1 MRLRVPA
8 IAYAQTLVVYNMTE
22 IIQFINHFQQ
32 LDNATIKAIKNSFEE
47 RLYKKNDY
55 LLKEGEICSKI
66 FFIKTGLVRRFYII
80 DSEEKTKWIYHDNH
94 WLTSLASYFSKK
106 PSFEYLQ
113 ADQDTV
119 VYYLSRENE
128 QELLKL
134 PLFLQFHVKF
144 LRFSLAAFDE
154 FHFVLDSMTAQKK
167 YKYIIENFPLII
179 QRAKQK
185 NIASLL
191 NVSQE
196 TLSRIRA
203 EIY

>member
-1 MRLRVPA
+1 MKEL
-8 IAYAQTLVVYNMTE
+8 
-22 IIQFINHFQQ
+22 IQFIGDFQH
-32 LDNATIKAIKNSFEE
+32 LDQVTTEAVKNSFQE
-47 RLYKKNDY
+47 RLYKRNDY
-55 LLKEGEICSKI
+55 LLKEGETCSKI
-66 FFIKTGLVRRFYII
+66 FFIKTGLVRRFYVI
-80 DSEEKTKWIYHDNH
+80 DGEEITKWIYHDNH
-94 WLTSLASYFSKK
+94 WLTSLASYFNHK
-106 PSFEYLQ
+106 PSFECLQ

-119 VYYLSRENE
+119 VYFLSREKE
-128 QELLKL
+128 QELLKF
-134 PLFLQFHVKF
+134 PLFLQFHFKF

-203 EIY
+203 GIY